1 MSDAPHPH
9 PLHTRR
15 TLLQAGSLVLL
26 LGRQQIARG
35 ATIVA
40 VRVWPAPEYSRVTI
54 ESDRQLVAK
63 QFFVPT
69 PPRLAV
75 DIEGLDLDP
84 SLREL
89 VAKVRPDDP
98 NIAGIRVG
106 QYAPGVVRLVVDLKQ
121 AARPQVFTLQP
132 VAAYQHRLV
141 FDLYPA
147 VPPDPLEALIAERL
161 RNLGRYN
168 FADVTS
174 FRLAQTPMRVLAA
187 SASLLIIALYLIAQM
202 VGAGKLIVLL
212 FGLDYNVAVLIVGS
226 LMMIYVA
233 FGGMT
238 ATTWVQI
245 IKAVLML
252 VGATLM
258 TILVM
263 AAFNFSPDSLLAEAT
278 RVHPAG
284 RELLAPGAQVSS
296 NPLNALSL
304 GIALAF
310 GTAGLPHIL
319 MRFFTVSNA
328 KEARKSVI
336 YASSFIGY
344 FYLLTFIIG
353 FGAVALLVRHPE
365 YYTTGPQGGFD
376 MLKNLIGG
384 TNMVAVHLANAVGG
398 SLLLGF
404 LAAVTFATIVAVV
417 AGLALAG
424 AAAISHDLY
433 ANVIAR
439 GRATEHQQMR
449 ISRLSTIALGVMAI
463 LLGIV
468 FENQNVAFMVGLAF
482 AIAASANFP
491 VLVLSISWRGC
502 TTRGAT
508 IGGFLGLASAT
519 IWVVLSRTVWVDVF
533 GFAAPVVPFPNP
545 GILSIPLAF
554 FAIWLF
560 SKLDRSPR
568 ARQEAAAFDALTV
581 RSQTGIGATS
591 AIDH

>member
-1 MSDAPHPH
+1 MKNKKFGAALIFILGCGLAGAARAATGGQASMSA
-9 PLHTRR
+9 
-15 TLLQAGSLVLL
+15 
-26 LGRQQIARG
+26 
-35 ATIVA
+35 IVM
-40 VRVWPAPEYSRVTI
+40 
-54 ESDRQLVAK
+54 
-63 QFFVPT
+63 F
-69 PPRLAV
+69 LAF
-75 DIEGLDLDP
+75 
-84 SLREL
+84 
-89 VAKVRPDDP
+89 
-98 NIAGIRVG
+98 IAGTMGITYWAAKRTRTTSDFYTAGGGLSGFQNGLAIAGDYLSAASFLGIAGMVYVSG
-106 QYAPGVVRLVVDLKQ
+106 FDGMIYAIGFLFGWPVVM
-121 AARPQVFTLQP
+121 F
-132 VAAYQHRLV
+132 
-141 FDLYPA
+141 
-147 VPPDPLEALIAERL
+147 LIAERL

-212 FGLDYNVAVLIVGS
+212 FGLDYNVAVVIVGS

-252 VGATLM
+252 LGATLM
-258 TILVM
+258 TVLVM
-263 AAFNFSPDSLLAEAT
+263 AAFNYSPDALLAEAT
-278 RVHPAG
+278 RVHPSG
-284 RELLAPGAQVSS
+284 MELLAPGAQVSS

-365 YYTTGPQGGFD
+365 YYLTGADGQFD
-376 MLKNLIGG
+376 MLKSLIGG

-398 SLLLGF
+398 NLLLGF

-439 GRATEHQQMR
+439 GRATEAQQMR

-502 TTRGAT
+502 TTLGAT

-519 IWVVLSRTVWVDVF
+519 IWVVLSDTVWVDVF
-533 GFAAPVVPFPNP
+533 GFATPITPFPNP

-554 FAIWLF
+554 FSIWLF
-560 SKLDRSPR
+560 STLDNSAR
-568 ARQEAAAFDALTV
+568 AREEALAFDALTV
-581 RSQTGIGATS
+581 RSQTGIGATT
-591 AIDH
+591 AVAH

>member
-1 MSDAPHPH
+1 MKKLFASCMLLVAPCSPAMAATGQANMSAIVMF
-9 PLHTRR
+9 LVFIVGTMMITYWAARR
-15 TLLQAGSLVLL
+15 TRTTSDFYTAGGSIT
-26 LGRQQIARG
+26 GFQNG
-35 ATIVA
+35 
-40 VRVWPAPEYSRVTI
+40 
-54 ESDRQLVAK
+54 
-63 QFFVPT
+63 
-69 PPRLAV
+69 LA
-75 DIEGLDLDP
+75 
-84 SLREL
+84 
-89 VAKVRPDDP
+89 
-98 NIAGIRVG
+98 IAGDYLSAASFLGIAGMVYVSG
-106 QYAPGVVRLVVDLKQ
+106 FDGMIYAIGFLFGWPVVM
-121 AARPQVFTLQP
+121 F
-132 VAAYQHRLV
+132 
-141 FDLYPA
+141 
-147 VPPDPLEALIAERL
+147 LIAERL

-174 FRLAQTPMRVLAA
+174 YRLKQTPMRVLAA

-212 FGLDYNVAVLIVGS
+212 FGLNYNVAVVIVGS
-226 LMMIYVA
+226 LMMIYVT

-252 VGATLM
+252 FGATLLAF
-258 TILVM
+258 LVL
-263 AAFNFSPDSLLAEAT
+263 ALFKFSPDAMLAEAV
-278 RVHPAG
+278 RVHPTG
-284 RELLAPGAQVSS
+284 VEIMAPGSQVSS

-304 GIALAF
+304 GLGLAF

-328 KEARKSVI
+328 KEARRSVI

-365 YYTTGPQGGFD
+365 YFHTGPNGQIDLING
-376 MLKNLIGG
+376 LIGG
-384 TNMVAVHLANAVGG
+384 TNMVAVHLSNAVGG

-433 ANVIAR
+433 ANVFAR
-439 GRATEHQQMR
+439 GRATEAQQMR
-449 ISRLSTIALGVMAI
+449 ISRLSTIMLGVLAI
-463 LLGIV
+463 LLGIL

-491 VLVLSISWRGC
+491 VLVLSIAWRGC

-508 IGGFLGLASAT
+508 IGGFLGLATAT
-519 IWVVLSRTVWVDVF
+519 IWVVLSSTVWVDVL
-533 GFAAPVVPFPNP
+533 GFAKAIAPFPNP
-545 GILSIPLAF
+545 GIVSIPLAF
-554 FAIWLF
+554 FSIWLF
-560 SKLDRSPR
+560 SVLDNSAQAKRER
-568 ARQEAAAFDALTV
+568 HAFDALMV
-581 RSQTGIGATS
+581 RSETGLGATV
-591 AIDH
+591 AVAH